1 MLTSRY
7 PEVDGT
13 TPLMVAAGVGCVPG
27 QWIEPEKDVFAAV
40 KYLVEDLKADV
51 NEHNKENETPLHGA
65 VCRSADSV
73 IQYLAD
79 KGAKFVKDEEGQ
91 TPLDVAVDGLN
102 RAVSINGPRIIIFR
116 FPGPYRCAVKEV
128 GSEAKYRSGGDR
140 PLKSAIPAPEAN
152 YMKVAALLSFLLLV
166 CGAYAGD
173 TISIWNG
180 VYSLPRRTG
189 ARVST
194 TNNAQPATETRCRGR
209 TDPRWRH
216 RSSGRTFDGLT
227 AEDLVG
233 YVQKSM
239 PRGRAGTLT
248 REQATDL
255 VAFLFISNGFPSGGS
270 ELPGDAAT
278 LKKIRFDSEKP
289 KQ

>member
-1 MLTSRY
+1 
-7 PEVDGT
+7 
-13 TPLMVAAGVGCVPG
+13 
-27 QWIEPEKDVFAAV
+27 
-40 KYLVEDLKADV
+40 
-51 NEHNKENETPLHGA
+51 
-65 VCRSADSV
+65 
-73 IQYLAD
+73 
-79 KGAKFVKDEEGQ
+79 
-91 TPLDVAVDGLN
+91 
-102 RAVSINGPRIIIFR
+102 
-116 FPGPYRCAVKEV
+116 
-128 GSEAKYRSGGDR
+128 
-140 PLKSAIPAPEAN
+140 
-152 YMKVAALLSFLLLV
+152 MKVAALLSFLLLV

-173 TISIWNG
+173 TISVWNG
-180 VYSLPRRTG
+180 VYSASQADRGKGLYDQQCTACHG
-189 ARVST
+189 DT
-194 TNNAQPATETRCRGR
+194 LQGKNGPALAA
-209 TDPRWRH
+209 PIF
-216 RSSGRTFDGLT
+216 RSNFDGLT